1 LAFETLIYEVAD
13 RVATITFNR
22 PAAMNALNDQVY
34 RELSKAIRDVG
45 DDDAVGCVVLTGA
58 GRGFC
63 AGADV
68 KAMNP
73 DTPPLARRKR
83 HQWILAEALRPL
95 ATLEKPVIA
104 AVNGAAVG
112 AGFSIALAAD
122 IVLASEAAVFS
133 QIFVRLGLAPDL
145 GGLYLLT
152 RVVGLNKAKEL
163 CFTGKTIDASEALA
177 LGVVNR
183 VVKAERLGEEARR
196 LAVEIAAGPPSALAT
211 IKTLLNRSSTS
222 TLDQMLEY
230 ETFAQTLAYTTA
242 EHREGVAA
250 FREKRAPDF
259 RRKGT

>member
-1 LAFETLIYEVAD
+1 MAFETLIYDVAD

-22 PAAMNALNDQVY
+22 PAAMNALNDRLYHEMSQ
-34 RELSKAIRDVG
+34 AIRDVA

-73 DTPPLARRKR
+73 DTSPLARRKR
-83 HQWILAEALRPL
+83 HRWILADMLRPL

-122 IVLASEAAVFS
+122 IVIAGEAAVFS

-163 CFTGKTIDASEALA
+163 CFTGKTIDAAEALA

-183 VVKAERLGEEARR
+183 VVKAERLDEEARR
-196 LAVEIAAGPPSALAT
+196 LAVEIAAGPPTALAT

-259 RRKGT
+259 RPKGT